1 MPCDQGPDTALSSR
15 HLYCQDDNE
24 CSQRKEQSGHHEA
37 PTVPTR
43 QPTISMEAVLR
54 HNKNRSACPEKRTC
68 DNAIPFRAIPFRRL
82 SFTFIPSA
90 EEPGLIISMMAAIYA
105 TLLIAFV
112 LDLLG
117 RGRLAVSCLFLSFI
131 LCVWLF
137 LWEIYSPE
145 YGFRMPW
152 LQVELG
158 PIVAPVRGV

>member
-1 MPCDQGPDTALSSR
+1 MLCRESR
-15 HLYCQDDNE
+15 HATKPFHSGGYQFG
-24 CSQRKEQSGHHEA
+24 SSYRVVGTSPEQE
-37 PTVPTR
+37 
-43 QPTISMEAVLR
+43 
-54 HNKNRSACPEKRTC
+54 
-68 DNAIPFRAIPFRRL
+68 DRL
-82 SFTFIPSA
+82 V
-90 EEPGLIISMMAAIYA
+90 ISMMAAIYA

-117 RGRLAVSCLFLSFI
+117 RRRLAACCLSFSFI

-158 PIVAPVRGV
+158 PIIAPLRSV